1 MTMQDLAELAVARAQ
16 GAGASYADAR
26 ALVRRHQTIHTR
38 NGAAD
43 ALSDSTEQG
52 IGIRVIADGAWG
64 FASTAAVTPQEVST
78 CAELALR
85 IARASASL
93 IRHRAQMARQP
104 AAVAEWA
111 SAYRTDPFAVPL
123 QRKLALL
130 LDVDKVMREVPGVRV
145 ATGEI
150 NLVREEKWFA
160 SSEGAKIAQ
169 TRVQSGGFIQ
179 ALAEGEGE
187 VQRRTYPSSLDGDNA
202 NAGWEFVEGFDL
214 VGNARRTAEEAVALL
229 KADPCPSKVTT
240 LILEGSQ
247 LALQVHESCG
257 HPTELDRVFGT
268 ERSYAGT
275 SFLVPDKLG
284 VLRYG
289 SPIVNLYADATIAGG
304 LGSFGYDDEGT
315 PAQRTDLVREGV
327 FVGYLSSRETAARL
341 GLTSGGA
348 MRASGWNRLPIIRMT
363 NINLAPGESAL
374 QQMIRETD
382 DGIYAATTKSWS
394 IDDQRLN
401 FQFATEIAWEI
412 KGGQLG
418 RMLRNTTYQGITPE
432 FWGKCDAIAGPD
444 EWHVWG
450 LLSCGKGEPVQ
461 IMWVGHGVA
470 PARFREV
477 RVGVGAEGD
486 S

>member
-1 MTMQDLAELAVARAQ
+1 
-16 GAGASYADAR
+16 
-26 ALVRRHQTIHTR
+26 
-38 NGAAD
+38 
-43 ALSDSTEQG
+43 
-52 IGIRVIADGAWG
+52 
-64 FASTAAVTPQEVST
+64 
-78 CAELALR
+78 
-85 IARASASL
+85 
-93 IRHRAQMARQP
+93 
-104 AAVAEWA
+104 
-111 SAYRTDPFAVPL
+111 
-123 QRKLALL
+123 
-130 LDVDKVMREVPGVRV
+130 MREVPGVRI
-145 ATGEI
+145 ASGEL

-160 SSEGAKIAQ
+160 SSEGASIAQ
-169 TRVQSGGFIQ
+169 TRVQSGGMIQ
-179 ALAEGEGE
+179 ALAEGDGE

-202 NAGWEFVEGFDL
+202 NVGWEFVESFDF
-214 VGNARRTAEEAVALL
+214 VGHARQTAEEAVALL
-229 KADPCPSKVTT
+229 KADPCPSKLTT

-275 SFLVPDKLG
+275 SFLTTDKVG
-284 VLRYG
+284 AFRYG
-289 SPIVNLYADATIAGG
+289 SPIVNLYADSAIPGG
-304 LGSFGYDDEGT
+304 LGSFGYDDEGV
-315 PAQRTDLVREGV
+315 PAQRTDLVRDGI

-341 GLTSGGA
+341 GISSGGA

-363 NINLAPGESAL
+363 NINLAPGKSTL

-418 RMLRNTTYQGITPE
+418 RMFRNTTYQGITSE
-432 FWGKCDAIAGPD
+432 FWGNCDAIAGPD

-470 PARFREV
+470 PARFRNV
-477 RVGVGAEGD
+477 RIGVGGDEG
-486 S
+486 

>member
-1 MTMQDLAELAVARAQ
+1 MKELAELAVARAKD
-16 GAGASYADAR
+16 AGATYADAR
-26 ALVRRHQTIHTR
+26 ALVCRHQMIHTK

-43 ALSDSTEQG
+43 ALTDSAEQG

-64 FASTAAVTPQEVST
+64 FASTAAVAPQEVT
-78 CAELALR
+78 ACADLAVR

-93 IRHRAQMARQP
+93 VSNRAQMAAQP
-104 AAVAEWA
+104 PIVAEWA
-111 SAYRTDPFAVPL
+111 SHYQSDPFAVPL
-123 QRKLALL
+123 ERKLSLL
-130 LDVDKVMREVPGVRV
+130 LDADKVMREVPGVRI
-145 ATGEI
+145 ASGEL

-160 SSEGAKIAQ
+160 SSEGASIAQ
-169 TRVQSGGFIQ
+169 TRVQSGGMIQ
-179 ALAEGEGE
+179 ALAEGDGE

-202 NAGWEFVEGFDL
+202 NVGWEFVESFDF
-214 VGNARRTAEEAVALL
+214 VGHARQTAEEAVALL
-229 KADPCPSKVTT
+229 KADPCPSKLTT

-275 SFLVPDKLG
+275 SFLTTDKVG
-284 VLRYG
+284 AFRYG
-289 SPIVNLYADATIAGG
+289 SPIVNLYADSAIPGG
-304 LGSFGYDDEGT
+304 LGSFGYDDEGV
-315 PAQRTDLVREGV
+315 PAQRTDLVRDGI

-341 GLTSGGA
+341 GISSGGA

-363 NINLAPGESAL
+363 NINLAPGKSTL

-418 RMLRNTTYQGITPE
+418 RMFRNTTYQGITSE
-432 FWGKCDAIAGPD
+432 FWGNCDAIAGPD

-470 PARFREV
+470 PARFRNV
-477 RVGVGAEGD
+477 RIGVGGDEG
-486 S
+486 